1 MTTRPT
7 IGTAEHPIG
16 QFAVFRHLLSNKAAR
31 FVVLRETQAE
41 AMAECE
47 RLAAQVIATHGTSE
61 QVCYYAVE
69 VVGRA
74 GIINGRLTSEQ
85 R

>member
-7 IGTAEHPIG
+7 IGTAEHPVG

-41 AMAECE
+41 AVAECE
-47 RLAAQVIATHGTSE
+47 RLATQVIAQHGVAE
-61 QVCYYAVE
+61 PVCYYAIKI
-69 VVGRA
+69 VGRA
-74 GIINGRLTSEQ
+74 GVIDGRLLSEQ
-85 R
+85 S